1 VTSHNTAKGSA
12 KSPVNGPVKPGV
24 KPRDLV
30 DSRQLLRLRLL
41 REAAA
46 LREMGQARDHHAK
59 AWQQVQDRHEHIAL
73 VQRELKA
80 LGAWV
85 QGDNLARAARLAP
98 YAQACEAK
106 LMDELER
113 ARYDLIDEQKVLDD
127 ASHALSE
134 ARAFWLRAQSRQ
146 QAVQQ
151 LTHDTQRA
159 LGVQHEQRMERE
171 L

>member
-1 VTSHNTAKGSA
+1 VTAQSRVNT
-12 KSPVNGPVKPGV
+12 GV
-24 KPRDLV
+24 KKRDLA
-30 DSRQLLRLRLL
+30 DSQQLLRLRLL

-46 LREMGQARDHHAK
+46 LREVGLARARHAK
-59 AWQQVQDRHEHIAL
+59 AWQQVQDRQEHIAL

-85 QGDNLARAARLAP
+85 QGENLLCAARLAP

-106 LMDELER
+106 LEDELER

-127 ASHALSE
+127 AATALSE
-134 ARAFWLRAQSRQ
+134 ARSLWLRAQGRQ

-159 LGVQHEQRMERE
+159 LRVQHEQRLERE
-171 L
+171 T